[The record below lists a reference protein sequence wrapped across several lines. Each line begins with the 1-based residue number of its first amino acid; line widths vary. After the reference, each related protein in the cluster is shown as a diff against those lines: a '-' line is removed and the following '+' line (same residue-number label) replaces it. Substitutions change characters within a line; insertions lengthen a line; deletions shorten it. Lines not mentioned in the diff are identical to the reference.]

1 MTPRYA
7 IKANRKKT
15 LFKAGVV
22 RIITNSAEET
32 FALGKLLGNL
42 VREGDVLC
50 VSGGLG
56 AGKTVLAK
64 GIASGMDIKDTVTS
78 PTFTLIN
85 EYKGRLPFYH
95 MDVYRLCSPWE
106 MTDLGYMDYFY
117 GSGVVLV
124 EWAEKVREI
133 LPPKRLEIRIK
144 NVPVAEEARE
154 IIFVPRGIR
163 YRKLVEDMV
172 RIVCTRD

>member
-1 MTPRYA
+1 MTPKYA
-7 IKANRKKT
+7 IKTNRKV
-15 LFKAGVV
+15 LSRARVV
-22 RIITNSAEET
+22 RIITNSAGET
-32 FALGKLLGNL
+32 FALGRLLGTL
-42 VREGDVLC
+42 VQEGDLFC

-124 EWAEKVREI
+124 EWAEKVGEI
-133 LPPKRLEIRIK
+133 LPPERLEISIK
-144 NVPVAEEARE
+144 NVPIAEKARK
-154 IIFVPRGIR
+154 IIFIPRGMR

-172 RIVCTRD
+172 KIVYTRD